1 MLGNHPTAALCS
13 WLNWFLFNSN
23 KTFCLKA
30 CNSFCYTIC
39 GFSII
44 GAIINFLELPKEAV
58 KNKRN
63 HKVIVRGVVIEELI
77 HTWLACI
84 EFRGGEWGNLGGT
97 KKRKSCLRHYQALH
111 CHDYRRHLVTQSTYH
126 LDDNLLL
133 NTISQPAETFGQVT
147 DISVTWLT
155 SWLRW
160 VDNRCQWIDYSC

>member
-1 MLGNHPTAALCS
+1 MHYCTKIMLCNHPTAALCS

-63 HKVIVRGVVIEELI
+63 HEVIVRGVVIEELI

-84 EFRGGEWGNLGGT
+84 EFRGGEWGNLGVQRSVRVVWGIIKPCIAMITVGT
-97 KKRKSCLRHYQALH
+97 WSLNLHIIWTTTYSSTPLVNRLKPLVKSPTYQ
-111 CHDYRRHLVTQSTYH
+111 S
-126 LDDNLLL
+126 LD
-133 NTISQPAETFGQVT
+133 
-147 DISVTWLT
+147 
-155 SWLRW
+155 
-160 VDNRCQWIDYSC
+160 